1 MATLINKEQ
10 PNRVHLS
17 KEKIE
22 IILNGCRLNQ
32 RAAQK
37 ELYSSYYGYAMSIA
51 LRYASSYDNA
61 VEMINDAF
69 LKIYR
74 DLKNFVPRYDNTVS
88 SFTGWLNKVVVYACI
103 DHIRKYN
110 KKEMM
115 ASVDPDHA
123 ILADERETAEQMLQ
137 HKEIIK
143 CIQQLSPA
151 YKAVF
156 NLYVIEG
163 FSHAEIADK
172 LNISESTSKSNLYKA
187 RQNLQQLL
195 KKSNIISYERT
206 L

>member
-1 MATLINKEQ
+1 MSTLIYSEQ
-10 PNRVHLS
+10 PNRVHLTN
-17 KEKIE
+17 EQIE

-32 RAAQK
+32 RRAQK
-37 ELYSSYYGYAMSIA
+37 ELYRNYYGYAMSIA
-51 LRYASSYDNA
+51 LRYSSSYDNA
-61 VEMINDAF
+61 VEMTNDAF

-74 DLKNFVPRYDNTVS
+74 DLKNFVPRYDNTVT
-88 SFTGWLNKVVVYACI
+88 SFMAWFKKVVINACI

-115 ASVDPDHA
+115 ASVDPEQVV
-123 ILADERETAEQMLQ
+123 IADERETPEQMLQ

-143 CIQQLSPA
+143 CIQQLAPA

-172 LNISESTSKSNLYKA
+172 LNISEGTSKSNLYKA
-187 RQNLQQLL
+187 RQNMQQLL